1 MAVSKA
7 DSDKRAIPTL
17 VKDRALVEERRR
29 VIVEAA
35 VGLFVRKG
43 FHAATTR
50 EIARAAGIS
59 VGALYE
65 YVASKE
71 DVLYLVCQAI
81 HSEMDTR
88 LSEASDEGESA
99 TERLRSAIA
108 NYVRVCDRMQ
118 DSIVLIYRETATLPE
133 DQARYVLEDEA
144 RISQRF
150 QTILEAGRREGRFSF
165 RNDKSVELMAHNIVV
180 LGHMWAFRR
189 WFLHGH
195 FTLDEY
201 IEQQASLILT
211 ELVGTENRDQ
221 PKSIQ
226 EELS

>member
-7 DSDKRAIPTL
+7 NSDRRAIPTL

-43 FHAATTR
+43 FHESTTR
-50 EIARAAGIS
+50 EIAKAAGLS

-65 YVASKE
+65 YVSSKE

-81 HSEMDTR
+81 HSEMEER
-88 LSEASDEGESA
+88 LCETSEEGATAS
-99 TERLRSAIA
+99 ERLRGAIE

-133 DQARYVLEDEA
+133 SQAEHVLEDEA
-144 RISQRF
+144 RIAERF
-150 QTILEAGRREGRFSF
+150 QVILEEGRRDGEFVF
-165 RNDKSVELMAHNIVV
+165 RNIKSVELMAHNIIV

-189 WFLHGH
+189 WYLHGR
-195 FTLDEY
+195 FTLDAF
-201 IEQQASLILT
+201 IEQQTSLILN
-211 ELVGTENRDQ
+211 ELLETREN
-221 PKSIQ
+221 
-226 EELS
+226 